1 MNIHDEIKKLAPK
14 ITPTFKEGDMHFVG
28 NSYPTK
34 ERIRVNASGAIV
46 LIIDSNIGQ
55 HFKKILS
62 DYCVPYIVDQEK
74 YLCYN
79 ATNLRKAGLID

>member
-34 ERIRVNASGAIV
+34 ERIRVNTGGAIV
-46 LIIDSNIGQ
+46 LISDSKIGQ
-55 HFKKILS
+55 HFKKILDEYGV
-62 DYCVPYIVDQEK
+62 DYKVDQGK

-79 ATNLRKAGLID
+79 ARNLRKAGLID

>member
-14 ITPTFKEGDMHFVG
+14 ITPTFKDGDMHFVG
-28 NSYPTK
+28 NNYPTK
-34 ERIRVNASGAIV
+34 ERVRVNASGAIV
-46 LIIDSNIGQ
+46 LVYDSEIGQ

-62 DYCVPYIVDQEK
+62 DYNVAYKVDQEK

>member
-1 MNIHDEIKKLAPK
+1 MVICTSLGTTIQ
-14 ITPTFKEGDMHFVG
+14 
-28 NSYPTK
+28 TK

-62 DYCVPYIVDQEK
+62 DYSAPYIVDQEK

-79 ATNLRKAGLID
+79 ASNLRKAGLID